1 MLVGR
6 ERTTRKPCERF
17 WSLAAVFAI
26 GATTSGCS
34 SPFSTLEPAGP
45 AADSIASLWWVML
58 TGASL
63 LLALIAVL
71 VALAFVRPGAGRN
84 TPASVWIV
92 GGGLVL
98 PGVVLTPLMI
108 YALASGER
116 LFSARAEAVMQVDV
130 LARRWEWVFTYR
142 AADGTMRRSNDVLHI
157 PVGQPVRL
165 NITSADVIHSFWVP
179 RLAGKIDA
187 TPGHS
192 TMLRLSADA
201 AGRYR
206 GLCSEFCGTGHL
218 EMQMI
223 VEAHAS
229 EEEFRKV
236 IDQLPQVYAGEAVTG
251 TRL

>member
-1 MLVGR
+1 MVDGS
-6 ERTTRKPCERF
+6 ERTTRKACKRF
-17 WSLAAVFAI
+17 VLAVAAFTVS
-26 GATTSGCS
+26 ATITACS

-45 AADSIASLWWVML
+45 AAGSIAGLWWVML
-58 TGASL
+58 TGATL
-63 LLALIAVL
+63 LLALVAVL
-71 VALAFVRPGAGRN
+71 LALAFVRPGAGRN

-98 PGVVLTPLMI
+98 PVTVLTPLMI

-116 LFSARAEAVMQVDV
+116 LFQARAEAMTQVDV
-130 LARRWEWVFTYR
+130 LARQWEWIFTYR
-142 AADGTMRRSNDVLHI
+142 LADGTMRRSNNVLHI
-157 PVGQPVRL
+157 PASQPVRL

-187 TPGHS
+187 VPGHQ
-192 TMLRLSADA
+192 TLLRLSADA

-206 GLCSEFCGTGHL
+206 GLCSEFCGTGHF
-218 EMQMI
+218 EMQMV

-236 IDQLPQVYAGEAVTG
+236 IERLPQVSARQSITG
-251 TRL
+251 ARL